1 MKITNTTQK
10 PSFEPITVS
19 IVIENQEEYDA
30 IMKISKRNES
40 IPNLFSAKEQP
51 VIVSFL
57 KGLGEALYN
66 NNTYK

>member
-30 IMKISKRNES
+30 MAAMTTINES
-40 IPNLFSAKEQP
+40 IPNLFSVGRRGIIK
-51 VIVSFL
+51 SFL
-57 KGLGEALYN
+57 DGLRDAL
-66 NNTYK
+66 